1 MFGVDKHR
9 KYEPDPLKM
18 TSIAE
23 LETGE
28 KNVVET
34 LARVMERK
42 EQLLNNNLSSY
53 DPSAIQVIKET
64 IFKLISDNQFHPYI
78 T

>member
-9 KYEPDPLKM
+9 KYEPDPIKM

-42 EQLLNNNLSSY
+42 
-53 DPSAIQVIKET
+53 VR
-64 IFKLISDNQFHPYI
+64 
-78 T
+78 